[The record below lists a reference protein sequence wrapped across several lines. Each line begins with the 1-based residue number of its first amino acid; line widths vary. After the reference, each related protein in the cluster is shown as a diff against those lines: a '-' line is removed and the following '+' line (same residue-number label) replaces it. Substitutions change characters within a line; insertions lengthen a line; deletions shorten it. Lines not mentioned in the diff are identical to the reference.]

1 MEDYAA
7 KMALKPDAA
16 LREYVTGHAQYREDA
31 VLAALDELRRRGQ
44 PAPEDASLR
53 PSLEAVVQAQ
63 RAETEAA
70 ARASEASRAENQTV
84 PEDEQPVLYTPG
96 VIVLFSVLFN
106 VIVAGAVL
114 LALNMKRMKRTR
126 AIWGL
131 VLFVAVYVV
140 VELLLLGT
148 VLQHYI
154 MNPLLIPILNLP
166 AILLFVLWFW
176 PRYVGT
182 YQFQSRG
189 WLAPLLVCF
198 MLATALSIGSRYLLE
213 HVPGLTQLMQQRMQ
227 ELQKQ

>member
-53 PSLEAVVQAQ
+53 PALEAVVQAQ
-63 RAETEAA
+63 AAEA
-70 ARASEASRAENQTV
+70 EASRLNSRNSAEV
-84 PEDEQPVLYTPG
+84 PAEEQPVLYTPG

-106 VIVAGAVL
+106 TIITGAVL
-114 LALNMKRMKRTR
+114 LALNMRRLKQTR

-131 VLFVAVYVV
+131 AAFVVAYLVAESAVVNLFMQKYN
-140 VELLLLGT
+140 LS
-148 VLQHYI
+148 
-154 MNPLLIPILNLP
+154 PLFISLLNLP
-166 AILLFVLWFW
+166 AILAYVLWFW

-182 YQFQSRG
+182 YQFQARG
-189 WLAPLLVCF
+189 WLLPLLICF
-198 MLATALSIGSRYLLE
+198 VILMGLGLALRYWLQ
-213 HVPGLTQLMQQRMQ
+213 HVPGAAQMLKQQGAS
-227 ELQKQ
+227 LP